1 MFLKIRKSSTLAFLS
16 PILLVS
22 LGLAVE
28 VRGQRAGSNAPS
40 MGDQARAI
48 QRADLDR
55 LLISSL
61 PARTDSKSNRAEVLK
76 QIRMDFKEL
85 QEVNNK
91 MMAATWA
98 RESLDYSFLSDMISR
113 IKEKANRLKMNLDLP
128 APDDI
133 QEAASARP
141 ISSSGEFRT
150 ALRMLD
156 QTIQRFV
163 NNPIFQSANTVE
175 IDRAAKARHDLES
188 IILMSNDLKKTAS
201 RLGKSAPAH

>member
-1 MFLKIRKSSTLAFLS
+1 M
-16 PILLVS
+16 
-22 LGLAVE
+22 E
-28 VRGQRAGSNAPS
+28 
-40 MGDQARAI
+40 
-48 QRADLDR
+48 
-55 LLISSL
+55 
-61 PARTDSKSNRAEVLK
+61 
-76 QIRMDFKEL
+76 FKEL

-91 MMAATWA
+91 MMATTWA

-128 APDDI
+128 APGDI
-133 QEAASARP
+133 QQAGSSRP

-163 NNPIFQSANTVE
+163 NNPIFQSPNTVE
-175 IDRAAKARHDLES
+175 IDRAAKARHDLDS

>member
-1 MFLKIRKSSTLAFLS
+1 
-16 PILLVS
+16 
-22 LGLAVE
+22 
-28 VRGQRAGSNAPS
+28 

-61 PARTDSKSNRAEVLK
+61 PARADSKSNRAEVLR

-91 MMAATWA
+91 MMATTWA

-128 APDDI
+128 APDI
-133 QEAASARP
+133 QQGASSRP

-163 NNPIFQSANTVE
+163 NNPVFQSPNTVE
-175 IDRAAKARHDLES
+175 IDRAAKARHDLDS